1 MKKTL
6 LIVILLVLAGAGTH
20 FWTGSAKKTPAADR
34 NGARNQAIAV
44 KTVAARIQPMPVI
57 IESVGTVEPE
67 HSVEVRAQ
75 TSGLLQEVLFREG
88 DKVENGQ
95 LLFRIDARAAQAALD
110 QARANLA
117 RDQAQLRE
125 AQAQR
130 ERLEPLAEK
139 EYITRQ
145 EYAQAVASAQALAAT
160 VQANRA
166 QVDAAR
172 VQLGYSA
179 IRAPI
184 AGRTGNLAVKEGNLV
199 SATATAPLIVINA
212 IQPVLAALN
221 IPQQHLDEVRRQS
234 AAGDMRVELSREQG
248 GATVAEGKVVF
259 IDNAVNAQTGTVLL
273 KARVPNETEAL
284 WPGEFVA
291 ARVILKVEPE
301 AVVVPAVAVQ
311 PGQQSAFVYVVDGG
325 KARAQPVKVARQI
338 GSQAV
343 IGEGLK
349 GGEQVITEIPF
360 DLAPGK
366 AVAARHRSGS

>member
-6 LIVILLVLAGAGTH
+6 LIVMLLVLAGAGTH
-20 FWTGSAKKTPAADR
+20 FWTGSAKKGPAADR

-44 KTVAARIQPMPVI
+44 KTVAAKIQPMPVI
-57 IESVGTVEPE
+57 VESVGTVEPE

-75 TSGLLQEVLFREG
+75 TSGLLKEVLFREG
-88 DKVENGQ
+88 DKVEKGQ

-110 QARANLA
+110 QARANLG

-166 QVDAAR
+166 QVDAAQ

-199 SATATAPLIVINA
+199 SATATTPLIVING

-259 IDNAVNAQTGTVLL
+259 IDNTVNAQTGTVLL
-273 KARVPNETEAL
+273 KARVPNEAEAL
-284 WPGEFVA
+284 WPGEFIA

-343 IGEGLK
+343 IREGLK

-366 AVAARHRSGS
+366 AVAARNRSGS

>member
-1 MKKTL
+1 M
-6 LIVILLVLAGAGTH
+6 
-20 FWTGSAKKTPAADR
+20 
-34 NGARNQAIAV
+34 
-44 KTVAARIQPMPVI
+44 
-57 IESVGTVEPE
+57 
-67 HSVEVRAQ
+67 
-75 TSGLLQEVLFREG
+75 
-88 DKVENGQ
+88 
-95 LLFRIDARAAQAALD
+95 
-110 QARANLA
+110 
-117 RDQAQLRE
+117 
-125 AQAQR
+125 
-130 ERLEPLAEK
+130 
-139 EYITRQ
+139 
-145 EYAQAVASAQALAAT
+145 
-160 VQANRA
+160 QANRA